1 MSETVIVLQESSV
14 LIGKGKSGQTPKLQE
29 TRKIPME
36 GYGNLIEQWDNVLIN
51 YQKSHKGEQIRL
63 VLPAGYSSVRV
74 SKNSLCHRKT
84 AESDGRKSS
93 GRRLPGWDSRLWDH
107 RCRQKD
113 GICLCCGGAEKDA
126 MEHIRNICKENGL
139 QISGITVPME
149 GYLRLLKQ
157 KKEYQGK
164 TAVFL
169 FLKKTV

>member
-74 SKNSLCHRKT
+74 SRIPYATGKQLNQMAGKVLEEGFR
-84 AESDGRKSS
+84 DGIADYGIIDVDK
-93 GRRLPGWDSRLWDH
+93 
-107 RCRQKD
+107 KD

-139 QISGITVPME
+139 QISGITLPME

-169 FLKKTV
+169 FF